1 MQRYAV
7 VWTELDDA
15 ILHTTNCDALKA
27 LGALKTLD
35 SWTVQERSMTAREFL
50 NKFSSFSDGT
60 LSAHENSPESL
71 IRDAVDEA
79 SGYVTIHEC
88 ATEAFERDMNALIDE
103 HAGLA

>member
-1 MQRYAV
+1 MQRYV
-7 VWTELDDA
+7 VIWTERDDA
-15 ILHTTNCDALKA
+15 ILHTANCDAI
-27 LGALKTLD
+27 KTLD
-35 SWTVQERSMTAREFL
+35 ALETLDSQTVQERSMTAREFL
-50 NKFSSFSDGT
+50 NTFSSFSDVT
-60 LSAHENSPESL
+60 LNVHENSPESL

>member
-15 ILHTTNCDALKA
+15 ILHATSC
-27 LGALKTLD
+27 GARKTLD
-35 SWTVQERSMTAREFL
+35 SQETQERDMTAREFL

-60 LSAHENSPESL
+60 LSVHENNPESL

-79 SGYVTIHEC
+79 SGYVTIHKC
-88 ATEAFERDMNALIDE
+88 ATESFERDMNALIDE

>member
-1 MQRYAV
+1 MQRYV
-7 VWTELDDA
+7 IVWTKLDDA
-15 ILHTTNCDALKA
+15 ILHTANCTELKA
-27 LGALKTLD
+27 LD
-35 SWTVQERSMTAREFL
+35 SQAVQEQSMTAREFL
-50 NKFSSFSDGT
+50 NTFSSFSDNR

-88 ATEAFERDMNALIDE
+88 AAEAFERDMNALIDE